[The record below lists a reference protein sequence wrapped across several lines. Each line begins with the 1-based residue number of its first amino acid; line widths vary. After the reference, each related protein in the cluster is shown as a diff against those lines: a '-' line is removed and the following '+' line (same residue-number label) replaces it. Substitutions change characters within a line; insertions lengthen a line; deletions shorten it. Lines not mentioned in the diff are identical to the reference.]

1 MTSLPEQDQA
11 DRLLQRIR
19 ARVAELRRLEQARA
33 DRNELRRRRRE
44 ITELQWQLARFI
56 SHPPVAANSPR
67 KALLR
72 HLAAHPGLIVALPAS
87 FIVIV
92 VVVPK

>member
-1 MTSLPEQDQA
+1 MTSLPEQHQA

-56 SHPPVAANSPR
+56 SHHPGGGN
-67 KALLR
+67 
-72 HLAAHPGLIVALPAS
+72 LAA
-87 FIVIV
+87 
-92 VVVPK
+92 

>member
-19 ARVAELRRLEQARA
+19 ARMAELRRLEQARA

-56 SHPPVAANSPR
+56 SHHSGGGN
-67 KALLR
+67 
-72 HLAAHPGLIVALPAS
+72 LAA
-87 FIVIV
+87 
-92 VVVPK
+92 